1 MAEKA
6 NKGQKRTHHTDVEK
20 LEVARKVC
28 DLYGSQNA
36 TMESCCEACGI
47 TDRTFRLWAAQF
59 SEISELYKAARIKA
73 DETFFDMLQ
82 PKVKHALE
90 RLVNGHTY
98 TETKIEKGEMPT
110 GLVDKT
116 TEVNVII
123 QPNPSAVIFLSKGL
137 WPEMFAE
144 RQKVQHSGAIGSGI
158 DVSKLTVEEKRQM
171 IELAEK
177 AGA

>member
-6 NKGQKRTHHTDVEK
+6 NKGQKQVHHSDEEK

-28 DLYGSQNA
+28 DLYASQNA
-36 TMESCCEACGI
+36 TIASCCETCGI
-47 TDRTFRLWAAQF
+47 SERTFRLWAVQIA
-59 SEISELYKAARIKA
+59 EVAAIYKAAKVKA
-73 DETFFDMLQ
+73 DETFFDMLH

-90 RLVNGHTY
+90 RLVNGHSY

-137 WPEMFAE
+137 WPERFAE
-144 RQKVQHSGAIGSGI
+144 RQKVEHSGAIGSGI
-158 DVSKLTVEEKRQM
+158 DVSKLSVEEKRQM